1 MEFLSTLI
9 PDISLGTWALL
20 ALAIGLALAFE
31 FVNGFHDTA
40 NAVAT
45 VIYTHS
51 LPATPAVVWSGL
63 WNLIGVL
70 TSSGAVAFGIVALL
84 PAELVMNVGSGA
96 GFAMVFSLLL
106 SAIAW
111 NLGTWW
117 LGLPA
122 SSSHTLIG
130 SIIGVGVANALM
142 GPTHS
147 ISDGVNWGKAE
158 DVVLGLLLS
167 PLAGFAAAALL
178 LILAKVFIRDPALY
192 RAPEGKKPPPL
203 WIRSLLILTCTGVS
217 FAHGSN
223 DGQKGM
229 GLIVLILVG
238 ILPGTYA
245 LKLSTDDQTIAAL
258 ANSAQ
263 QMATVFSTSA
273 ANTALPSPKE
283 AQHLLAEFI
292 KPNGSPSAQVLA
304 AASVVSA
311 DIHQRLSTTSGFQ
324 ALSKDERLGLR
335 TNLYL
340 IAKSVSKLDK
350 SGKLDMDPALRKSQ
364 QSFAKSAEKLT
375 NFIPEWV
382 IYAVALA
389 LGLGT
394 MVGYQR
400 IVKTVGEKIG
410 KDHLTYAQG
419 GAAEVVAMSTILAGD
434 HYGLPISTT
443 HVLSSGIAGTMA
455 ANNSGL
461 QKSTVRNILLAWVLT
476 LPVCV
481 FLGAALFAGLLNVF
495 ALLGMA

>member
-1 MEFLSTLI
+1 
-9 PDISLGTWALL
+9 
-20 ALAIGLALAFE
+20 
-31 FVNGFHDTA
+31 
-40 NAVAT
+40 
-45 VIYTHS
+45 
-51 LPATPAVVWSGL
+51 
-63 WNLIGVL
+63 
-70 TSSGAVAFGIVALL
+70 
-84 PAELVMNVGSGA
+84 
-96 GFAMVFSLLL
+96 
-106 SAIAW
+106 
-111 NLGTWW
+111 
-117 LGLPA
+117 
-122 SSSHTLIG
+122 
-130 SIIGVGVANALM
+130 
-142 GPTHS
+142 
-147 ISDGVNWGKAE
+147 
-158 DVVLGLLLS
+158 
-167 PLAGFAAAALL
+167 
-178 LILAKVFIRDPALY
+178 
-192 RAPEGKKPPPL
+192 
-203 WIRSLLILTCTGVS
+203 
-217 FAHGSN
+217 
-223 DGQKGM
+223 M

-419 GAAEVVAMSTILAGD
+419 GAAELVAMSTILAGD

-481 FLGAALFAGLLNVF
+481 FLGAALFAGLLNIMG
-495 ALLGMA
+495 LLGLS